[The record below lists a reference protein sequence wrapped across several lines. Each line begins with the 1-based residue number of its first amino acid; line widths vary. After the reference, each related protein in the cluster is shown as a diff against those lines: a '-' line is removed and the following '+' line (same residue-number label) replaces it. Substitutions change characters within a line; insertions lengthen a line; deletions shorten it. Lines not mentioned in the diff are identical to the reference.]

1 MRPLMENNWK
11 TKALLIGGVIGAVI
25 GVIGALV
32 LVQQADKAQTRPQ
45 LTAGD
50 GVKVGL
56 GVLAVLKLLAELGA
70 R

>member
-1 MRPLMENNWK
+1 MENNWK
-11 TKALLIGGVIGAVI
+11 TKTLLIGGVVGAVI

-32 LVQQADKAQTRPQ
+32 LVQQADKAQSRPQ

>member
-1 MRPLMENNWK
+1 MDNNWK
-11 TKALLIGGVIGAVI
+11 TKTLLIGGVIGAVI

-32 LVQQADKAQTRPQ
+32 LVQQADKAQSRPQ

-56 GVLAVLKLLAELGA
+56 GVLAVLKLLSELGA

>member
-1 MRPLMENNWK
+1 MENNWK
-11 TKALLIGGVIGAVI
+11 TKTLLIGGVIGAAI
-25 GVIGALV
+25 GIIGALV
-32 LVQQADKAQTRPQ
+32 LVQQAEKAQSRPQ

>member
-1 MRPLMENNWK
+1 MNNNWQSK
-11 TKALLIGGVIGAVI
+11 IILIGAIVGAIAGVIGAI
-25 GVIGALV
+25 IM
-32 LVQQADKAQTRPQ
+32 VQQAQKNDTRPQ

-56 GVLAVLKLLAELGA
+56 SVLAVLKLLADLGT

>member
-1 MRPLMENNWK
+1 MENNWK
-11 TKALLIGGVIGAVI
+11 TKTLLIGGLIGAAI
-25 GVIGALV
+25 GIIGALV
-32 LVQQADKAQTRPQ
+32 LVQQAEKAQSRPQ

>member
-1 MRPLMENNWK
+1 MESNWK
-11 TKALLIGGVIGAVI
+11 TKTLLIGGVVGAVI
-25 GVIGALV
+25 GIIGALV
-32 LVQQADKAQTRPQ
+32 LVQQADKAQSRPQ

>member
-1 MRPLMENNWK
+1 MENKWK
-11 TKALLIGGVIGAVI
+11 TKTLLVGGVIGAVI
-25 GVIGALV
+25 GIIGALV
-32 LVQQADKAQTRPQ
+32 LIQQAEKTQSRPQ

-56 GVLAVLKLLAELGA
+56 GVLAVLKLLAELGT

>member
-11 TKALLIGGVIGAVI
+11 TKTLLIGGVIGAAI
-25 GVIGALV
+25 GIIGALV
-32 LVQQADKAQTRPQ
+32 LVQQAEKAQSRPQ

>member
-1 MRPLMENNWK
+1 MDNNWK
-11 TKALLIGGVIGAVI
+11 TKTLLIGGVIGAVI

-32 LVQQADKAQTRPQ
+32 LVQQADKAQSRPK

>member
-1 MRPLMENNWK
+1 MNNNWQSK
-11 TKALLIGGVIGAVI
+11 IILIGAIVGAIAGVIGAVI
-25 GVIGALV
+25 M
-32 LVQQADKAQTRPQ
+32 VQQAQKNDTRPQ

-56 GVLAVLKLLAELGA
+56 SVLAVLKLLADLGT

>member
-11 TKALLIGGVIGAVI
+11 TKTLLIGGLIGAAI
-25 GVIGALV
+25 GIIGALV
-32 LVQQADKAQTRPQ
+32 LVQQAEKAQSRPQ